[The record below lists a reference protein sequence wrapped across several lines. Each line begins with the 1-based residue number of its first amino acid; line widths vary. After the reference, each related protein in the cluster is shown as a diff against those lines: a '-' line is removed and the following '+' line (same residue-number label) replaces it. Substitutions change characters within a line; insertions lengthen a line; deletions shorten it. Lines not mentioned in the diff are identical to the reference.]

1 MIIAHVEGSGTADTV
16 KVRRSLN
23 EVAFAEHPRPV
34 LKSPTR
40 RHILK
45 IDGSQPL
52 CLFRREARARERRRH
67 CSGGQSKS
75 A

>member
-23 EVAFAEHPRPV
+23 EVAFSEHPRPV

-40 RHILK
+40 
-45 IDGSQPL
+45 
-52 CLFRREARARERRRH
+52 EAHLEDRWFPAPVPIPKR
-67 CSGGQSKS
+67 STSP
-75 A
+75 